1 MRPALTAG
9 LALALSLFAAAAQ
22 ARPLCSAVADAATGR
37 VLRAE
42 GDCATRVTPASTF
55 KFALAL
61 MGYDAG
67 VLADAHTPALPFQE
81 GYVDWRPE
89 WKQTT
94 DPTSWMDRSVV
105 WYSQQLTARLGQPR
119 FEAYVRAFRY
129 GDGDVSG
136 GPSKAWLSSSL
147 KISPLEQVDFVGR
160 MLRRELP
167 VAPAAVD
174 RTLALLPARPETPGG
189 WRIHGK
195 TGSGAPRTSTGAYDA
210 AHEYGWYV
218 GWAEKGGRT
227 VTFAYLMQLDGASD
241 RPADE
246 LAREAFLA
254 AAPEILPA

>member
-1 MRPALTAG
+1 MRPVLTLG
-9 LALALSLFAAAAQ
+9 LALAFTLFAAAAQ
-22 ARPLCSAVADAATGR
+22 ARPVCAAVSDAASGR

-42 GDCATRVTPASTF
+42 GDCATRITPASTF
-55 KFALAL
+55 KIALAL

-67 VLADAHTPALPFQE
+67 ELTDAHAPALPFKE

-89 WKQTT
+89 WRQTT

-105 WYSQQLTARLGQPR
+105 WYSQQLTGRLGQAR

-136 GPSKAWLSSSL
+136 GLTKAWLSSSL

-167 VAPAAVD
+167 VAPSAVE
-174 RTLALLPARPETPGG
+174 RTLALLPTRPETPGG
-189 WRIHGK
+189 WTIHGK
-195 TGSGAPRTSTGAYDA
+195 TGSGAPRTPTGAYDA

-218 GWAEKGGRT
+218 GWAEKDGR
-227 VTFAYLMQLDGASD
+227 VLTFAYLIQLEGASD
-241 RPADE
+241 RSADE
-246 LAREAFLA
+246 IAREAFLA
-254 AAPEILPA
+254 AAPGILAP